1 MSFAWPAAL
10 LGLVLVPLLGALV
23 WVEDRRRRREA
34 VRFGTPALVAGSLP
48 RRPGWRRLAPI
59 GVALGALTL
68 LVVGIARPH
77 ATLSVKQQEA
87 TVLLALDTSR
97 SMAATDV
104 KPSRF
109 AAAKRAADAF
119 PDALPSTYSVG
130 VVSFS
135 TTAQVVLRPTTDR
148 ERARTAL
155 RELRLGSGTAIGDAI
170 VRSIAAVRPGTT
182 PGSTTPGSTTPAAD
196 AVPATVLLLS
206 DGAQTQGRVT
216 PAAAA
221 TRARQQGIPVNTVA
235 LGTSDAVVSVP
246 LPGGLEEQVTVPPD
260 ARTLRAVAQRTGGR
274 FYEVADAGR
283 LKSVYEELG
292 TRLGHRDARTEVTAA
307 FAGAGA
313 VLLLL
318 ASGLSMLWSRRPL

>member
-10 LGLVLVPLLGALV
+10 LGLLLVPLLGAIV
-23 WVEDRRRRREA
+23 WAADRKRRRDA
-34 VRFGTPALVAGSLP
+34 VRFGTPALVAGSVP
-48 RRPGWRRLAPI
+48 RRPGWRRFAPI
-59 GVALGALTL
+59 GVALAALAL

-77 ATLSVKQQEA
+77 ATLSVEQEEA
-87 TVLLALDTSR
+87 TVMLVLDTSR

-104 KPSRF
+104 RPSRF
-109 AAAKRAADAF
+109 AAAIRAVDAF
-119 PDALPSTYSVG
+119 LEEVPSSYSVG
-130 VVSFS
+130 IVSFS

-148 ERARTAL
+148 ELAHAAL

-170 VRSIAAVRPGTT
+170 ARAVGTVRPAASA
-182 PGSTTPGSTTPAAD
+182 GSSSAPPAD

-206 DGAQTQGRVT
+206 DGAQTQGSVT

-221 TRARQQGIPVNTVA
+221 TQARRQGVPVSTVA
-235 LGTSDAVVSVP
+235 LGTRDAVVKVP
-246 LPGGLEEQVTVPPD
+246 LPGGLEQQVTVPPD

-274 FYEVADAGR
+274 FYEAADATR

-292 TRLGHRDARTEVTAA
+292 TRLGHRDSRTEVTAA
-307 FAGAGA
+307 FAGGGA

>member
-10 LGLVLVPLLGALV
+10 LGLLLVPLLGALV
-23 WVEDRRRRREA
+23 WAEDGKRRRDA
-34 VRFGTPALVAGSLP
+34 ARFGTPALVAGSVPQRL
-48 RRPGWRRLAPI
+48 GWRRFAPI
-59 GVALGALTL
+59 GVALAALAL

-87 TVLLALDTSR
+87 TVMLVLDTSR

-104 KPSRF
+104 QPSRF
-109 AAAKRAADAF
+109 AAAIRAVDAF
-119 PDALPSTYSVG
+119 LEAVPSSYSVG
-130 VVSFS
+130 IVSFS

-148 ERARTAL
+148 ELARDAL

-170 VRSIAAVRPGTT
+170 ARAIGTVRPALAA
-182 PGSTTPGSTTPAAD
+182 GSSSPPPAD

-206 DGAQTQGRVT
+206 DGAQTQGGIT

-221 TRARQQGIPVNTVA
+221 TQARRQGIPVSTVA
-235 LGTSDAVVSVP
+235 LGTRDAVVKVP
-246 LPGGLEEQVTVPPD
+246 LPGGLEQQVTVPPD
-260 ARTLRAVAQRTGGR
+260 ARALRAVAQRTGGR
-274 FYEVADAGR
+274 FYEAADAAR

-292 TRLGHRDARTEVTAA
+292 TRLGHRDSRTEVTAA
-307 FAGAGA
+307 FAGGGA